1 MLHDLNSFILL
12 RLLLAAFLGGLIGL
26 ERQLRRKPAGIR
38 TNMLI
43 CFGAALFTIISYE
56 MAGEVTG
63 DHTRIAAQIIPGIG
77 FIGAGVVIR
86 DRGAVLGITS
96 AATIFVMASIG
107 MAVGAGMLA
116 TAIFATLMVL
126 VALVALGYI
135 EDRLGLQT
143 RLMTFQLIAAANAD
157 LLVPAHRIVEGEK
170 VEARRWQTQQ
180 IGDELFVDFDAEVSH
195 HQERAL
201 FHKICRAQRQSRGA
215 AACARETHSLRL
227 FPFTTG
233 TITARLCAA
242 TPRRSTIAAPCNIS
256 PKCGPTNHRPRE
268 SELTSVRRDAI
279 NSWALFRGL
288 AGVWIVSLVRLSQ

>member
-1 MLHDLNSFILL
+1 MLRDLNSYILL
-12 RLLLAAFLGGLIGL
+12 RLILAAFLGGLIGL

-56 MAGEVTG
+56 MAGEVGG

-86 DRGAVLGITS
+86 ERGAVLGITS

-126 VALVALGYI
+126 VALVALGFL

-143 RLMTFQLIAAANAD
+143 RLITFQLTAQAHAD
-157 LLVPAHRIVEGEK
+157 LLVPAHRIVEEAK
-170 VEARRWQTQQ
+170 IEARRWQTHKTDDGLVVDFEAEVTYPQER
-180 IGDELFVDFDAEVSH
+180 ELFTKFGALNAKVEARPL
-195 HQERAL
+195 RA
-201 FHKICRAQRQSRGA
+201 
-215 AACARETHSLRL
+215 
-227 FPFTTG
+227 
-233 TITARLCAA
+233 
-242 TPRRSTIAAPCNIS
+242 
-256 PKCGPTNHRPRE
+256 
-268 SELTSVRRDAI
+268 
-279 NSWALFRGL
+279 
-288 AGVWIVSLVRLSQ
+288 

>member
-1 MLHDLNSFILL
+1 MLHDLNSYILL
-12 RLLLAAFLGGLIGL
+12 RLVLAAFLGGLIGL

-56 MAGEVTG
+56 MAGSVGG

-126 VALVALGYI
+126 VALVALGYL

-143 RLMTFQLIAAANAD
+143 RLMTFQLMAPANSD
-157 LLVPAHRIVEGEK
+157 LLVPAHRIVEGAK
-170 VEARRWQTQQ
+170 IEARRWQTHQVN
-180 IGDELFVDFDAEVSH
+180 DELIVDFDAEVTY
-195 HQERAL
+195 HQERDLFTKFAAL
-201 FHKICRAQRQSRGA
+201 NAKVEARPSRA
-215 AACARETHSLRL
+215 
-227 FPFTTG
+227 
-233 TITARLCAA
+233 
-242 TPRRSTIAAPCNIS
+242 
-256 PKCGPTNHRPRE
+256 
-268 SELTSVRRDAI
+268 
-279 NSWALFRGL
+279 
-288 AGVWIVSLVRLSQ
+288 

>member
-1 MLHDLNSFILL
+1 MLHDLNSYILL
-12 RLLLAAFLGGLIGL
+12 RLMLAAFLGGLIGL

-56 MAGEVTG
+56 MAGSVGG

-126 VALVALGYI
+126 VALVGIGFL
-135 EDRLGLQT
+135 EDRFGLQT
-143 RLMTFQLIAAANAD
+143 RLLTFQLTVPVHAEV
-157 LLVPAHRIVEGEK
+157 LVPAHKIAEDAGI
-170 VEARRWQTQQ
+170 EARRWQTHQSE
-180 IGDELFVDFDAEVSH
+180 DELIVDFEAEVTY
-195 HQERAL
+195 HQEREL
-201 FHKICRAQRQSRGA
+201 FTK
-215 AACARETHSLRL
+215 
-227 FPFTTG
+227 
-233 TITARLCAA
+233 
-242 TPRRSTIAAPCNIS
+242 
-256 PKCGPTNHRPRE
+256 
-268 SELTSVRRDAI
+268 
-279 NSWALFRGL
+279 
-288 AGVWIVSLVRLSQ
+288 

>member
-1 MLHDLNSFILL
+1 M
-12 RLLLAAFLGGLIGL
+12 LAAFLGGLIGL

-56 MAGEVTG
+56 MAGTVGG
-63 DHTRIAAQIIPGIG
+63 DHTRIAAQIIPCIG

-126 VALVALGYI
+126 VALVALGYL

-143 RLMTFQLIAAANAD
+143 RLMTFQLIAAANSD

-170 VEARRWQTQQ
+170 IEARRWQTQQ
-180 IGDELFVDFDAEVSH
+180 IGDELLVDFDAEVSY
-195 HQERAL
+195 HQERELFTKFSAL
-201 FHKICRAQRQSRGA
+201 NASVEVRPMRA
-215 AACARETHSLRL
+215 
-227 FPFTTG
+227 
-233 TITARLCAA
+233 
-242 TPRRSTIAAPCNIS
+242 
-256 PKCGPTNHRPRE
+256 
-268 SELTSVRRDAI
+268 
-279 NSWALFRGL
+279 
-288 AGVWIVSLVRLSQ
+288 